1 MRQKLF
7 IARRLF
13 GHREDAGRV
22 SRPAIT
28 IAVCGVAV
36 GLAIM
41 ILSVCIVLGFKDE
54 IRNKVMGFGGQAQ
67 ILNYESLYNSESFP
81 VVVDETML
89 LRLSRV
95 PGVVN
100 VQRFCTKAGMLKT
113 NDSFNGVMFHGVAE
127 EYDTVF
133 LAEHLVEGVL
143 PQFRADTTGNQ
154 ILISRIQASK
164 LGLSVGDKVYT
175 YFFNETARVRRFNV
189 VGIYDTH
196 LTDFDQNIVF
206 TDLYVCRKLNGWESD
221 QCSGAELLLADKT
234 DDGINKVVKSLIG
247 IVNRTTD
254 HYGATYS
261 ATAITELY
269 PGIFAWLSL
278 LDTNVWVILVLMLGI
293 GLFTMISGILIV
305 ILERTSFI
313 AIMKSIGA
321 PDSALRTIF
330 LNFGAMLVGRGII
343 YGSLFGVGLALLQ
356 GYSGL
361 VHLDP
366 ATYYVE
372 SVPIKIPWLL
382 IGLLVLVTFLI
393 SVIVLIIPTMLVSR
407 IHPAQVMRFE

>member
-36 GLAIM
+36 GLAVM

-54 IRNKVMGFGGQAQ
+54 IRRKVMGFGGQAE
-67 ILNYESLYNSESFP
+67 IINYESIYNAESFP
-81 VVVDETML
+81 IAVDDVML

-95 PGVVN
+95 PGVTH

-113 NDSFNGVMFHGVAE
+113 DETFQGVILRGVAE
-127 EYDTVF
+127 EYDTTF

-143 PQFRADTTGNQ
+143 PKFRADTTSNQ
-154 ILISRIQASK
+154 ILVSRIQANE
-164 LGLSVGDKVYT
+164 LGLKVGAKVYA
-175 YFFNETARVRRFNV
+175 YFFNETAKVRRFTIA
-189 VGIYDTH
+189 GIYDTH

-206 TDLYVCRKLNGWESD
+206 TDLDVCRKLNGWEPD
-221 QCSGAELLLADKT
+221 QCSGTELLVADKT
-234 DDGINKVVKSLIG
+234 DEGIGNVVSSLVG

-261 ATAITELY
+261 ATSITELY

-278 LDTNVWVILVLMLGI
+278 LDTNVWVILILMVGI
-293 GLFTMISGILIV
+293 GLFTMIAGLLII
-305 ILERTSFI
+305 ILERTNFI
-313 AIMKSIGA
+313 AVMKSLGA

-330 LNFGAMLVGRGII
+330 LHFGAMLVGRGIF
-343 YGSLFGVGLALLQ
+343 YGSVFGIGFALLQ
-356 GYSGL
+356 RYFGI

-366 ATYYVE
+366 ATYYVD
-372 SVPIKIPWLL
+372 SVPVRISWLL
-382 IGLLVLVTFLI
+382 IGLLIAATFLI
-393 SVIVLIIPTMLVSR
+393 SVIVLLLPTMLVSR
-407 IHPAQVMRFE
+407 IRPAQVMRFE